1 MIDAATQTDSDTS
14 DAAVQW
20 PADVHRVVTMDHVYT
35 HTQEL
40 HGQEEEDTRSLYLFP
55 SDDEFSEDSQPQHNY
70 PDPEYHDDVKE
81 LQNEG
86 SQLTLELTCA
96 NGCSYR
102 WQSQP
107 TLSGTK
113 GEGNLLLA
121 ASVFFS
127 GIHFA
132 KFKRFCNNMNL
143 QTICEDTYTRLRKT
157 FVFPVVEK
165 TWAKEQSAVLTD
177 MKSREEEVVLCGDGR
192 CDSPG
197 HSAKY
202 CTYTFLDVQSQ
213 KVVDFK
219 VVSCT
224 QVSSSNTMEIRGFK
238 EALTTIEGNGVKVS
252 TISTDRHPQI
262 VKEMRV
268 SNPEKCHEFDPWHVA
283 KGVSKKLA
291 AAAKRREC
299 EGLGEWIPSIIN
311 HFWWSAQTCGGDAE
325 VLKEKWVSVIH
336 HVTNRHDWPGNRH
349 YHCCAHE
356 PLDETSQRSKLWL
369 QPGSEGHQALVKTVK
384 DKRLVKDL
392 GHLTKCIHTSLE
404 VYHSMYLK
412 YLPKRT
418 HFGYDVMIHA
428 SMLAALDHN
437 NNANRGQAVYQD
449 GESVGEPKFKIS
461 WSKVHKR
468 FRARPVA
475 VQKDYGYMKAM
486 VADVL
491 SSVSDSNQGVDM
503 RETQTHI
510 MAPQDRLPRSQ
521 IIVQTQQFSRF
532 K

>member
-1 MIDAATQTDSDTS
+1 
-14 DAAVQW
+14 
-20 PADVHRVVTMDHVYT
+20 
-35 HTQEL
+35 
-40 HGQEEEDTRSLYLFP
+40 
-55 SDDEFSEDSQPQHNY
+55 
-70 PDPEYHDDVKE
+70 
-81 LQNEG
+81 
-86 SQLTLELTCA
+86 
-96 NGCSYR
+96 
-102 WQSQP
+102 
-107 TLSGTK
+107 
-113 GEGNLLLA
+113 
-121 ASVFFS
+121 
-127 GIHFA
+127 
-132 KFKRFCNNMNL
+132 
-143 QTICEDTYTRLRKT
+143 
-157 FVFPVVEK
+157 
-165 TWAKEQSAVLTD
+165 
-177 MKSREEEVVLCGDGR
+177 MKSQEEEEVVLCGDGR

-384 DKRLVKDL
+384 DKRLLKDL
-392 GHLTKCIHTSLE
+392 GHLTKCIHTTSLE

-449 GESVGEPKFKIS
+449 GESVDEPKFKIS